1 MLLAQKLKRY
11 KKALVIIAVV
21 LSTIIITLVVF
32 VNRFVEPILKD
43 RLNTLIIQ
51 GSDSLYTYT
60 LGGLDANFFG
70 GSVEV
75 ENLHIKVDSNRYRQ
89 LKERNALPSLTMQ
102 LDLDRGHIRGLR
114 IFPLLFGKKVKI
126 KEIVTMDAE
135 VRIARHLHKRDTQQ
149 NTVPLWKALEPN
161 ITGIEIDRVKLDGIK
176 FLYRNADTSESVKL
190 QFDRCDA
197 LFEGIRVDSAS
208 AYDSTRIGFTSVIW
222 MRFHDLKF
230 RSPDSTFK
238 LKAEWITYSSKERSF
253 EVDSFKMQPTLE
265 EKEDFYRA
273 VGTQKPMQVIE
284 FAKARLVNLQ
294 IDRFI
299 HNNIIQA
306 DSLIFIKPDISM
318 YLDRTPPPTYE
329 SKIGQF
335 PHQRLLRANST
346 VKIKNITVQDGKLEY
361 SEYNPK
367 TEGTGMLFF
376 TGMNLSAANVT
387 NDSVLIRQNPLC
399 VAKVNALLFG
409 SSPMSTE
416 FRFHLDSMNG
426 RFEALGS
433 VSSVNAEQ
441 LNKLAQPMAN
451 VRLQSFD
458 IHRLDFQ
465 VTGEDYGARANVQM
479 RYNNLALVLQKTDE
493 ETGETKTKKFLTKI
507 LNKYVLWPDN
517 PGSDGVLRTATN
529 VNQIRLTTKS
539 FFGLLWKSI
548 FSGMQDIMMK
558 SGRYE

>member
-1 MLLAQKLKRY
+1 MLIARKLKRY
-11 KKALVIIAVV
+11 KKALIIIAVA
-21 LSTIIITLVVF
+21 LSTIIVTLVVF
-32 VNRFVEPILKD
+32 VNRFVEPILRD

-51 GSDSLYTYT
+51 GSDSLYTFT
-60 LGGLDANFFG
+60 LGKLDANFFG

-75 ENLHIKVDSNRYRQ
+75 ENLHIKLDSNRYWQ
-89 LKERNALPSLTMQ
+89 LKQKNALPSLTMQ

-114 IFPLLFGKKVKI
+114 IFPLLFGKKIIV
-126 KEIVTMDAE
+126 KEIASQDANI
-135 VRIARHLHKRDTQQ
+135 RIARHLHKKDTMQS
-149 NTVPLWKALEPN
+149 TVPLWKALQPN
-161 ITGIEIDRVKLDGIK
+161 IKAIEIDRVKLEGVK
-176 FLYRNADTSESVKL
+176 LLYRNADTSESVKL

-197 LFEGIRVDSAS
+197 LFEGIRVDSVS

-230 RSPDSTFK
+230 RSPDSSFK
-238 LKAEWITYSSKERSF
+238 LKAEWITYSSKDRSF
-253 EVDSFKMQPTLE
+253 EVDKFKMQPTLE
-265 EKEDFYRA
+265 NKEDFYRA
-273 VGTQKPMQVIE
+273 AGTQKPMQVIE
-284 FAKARLVNLQ
+284 FAKAKLVNLQ

-306 DSLIFIKPDISM
+306 DSAIFLNPDISM
-318 YLDRTPPPTYE
+318 YVDRTPRPTYE

-335 PHQRLLRANST
+335 PHQRLLKANST
-346 VKIKNITVQDGKLEY
+346 IKIKNISVRDGKLEY

-367 TEGTGMLFF
+367 TDGTGKLFF
-376 TGMNLSAANVT
+376 TGMNLSADNVT
-387 NDSVLIRQNPLC
+387 NDSVLIRQNPIC
-399 VAKVNALLFG
+399 TAKVTTQLFG

-416 FRFHLDSMNG
+416 FRFHLDSANG
-426 RFEALGS
+426 RFDAQGS
-433 VSSVNAEQ
+433 VTNVNAEQ
-441 LNKLAQPMAN
+441 LNKLAMPLAN
-451 VRLQSFD
+451 VHLQSFD

-479 RYNNLALVLQKTDE
+479 RYNNLALVLRKTDE

-517 PGSDGVLRTATN
+517 PGPDGIVRTATN